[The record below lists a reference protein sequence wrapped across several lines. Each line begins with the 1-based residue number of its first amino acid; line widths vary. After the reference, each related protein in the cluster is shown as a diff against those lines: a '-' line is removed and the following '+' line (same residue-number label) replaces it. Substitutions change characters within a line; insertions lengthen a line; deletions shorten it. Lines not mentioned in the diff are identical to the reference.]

1 MKYLLLFSDNHRLA
15 VVFNSTEEATAFGI
29 DNGLTDYQIL
39 EFDDQI
45 LANWE
50 QMSLNKKYSNLNRLD
65 EIKDEENDI
74 KETLSDLSNYLFELE
89 ISGRSKKGS
98 EVKENIENLK
108 HQLYLLGL
116 ERNVIRHE
124 EMPLRKI
131 S

>member
-1 MKYLLLFSDNHRLA
+1 MKYLLLFSDINRLA

-50 QMSLNKKYSNLNRLD
+50 RMNLNKKYSNLNRLD

-74 KETLSDLSNYLFELE
+74 KETLNDLSNYLFELE

-98 EVKENIENLK
+98 EVKESIESLK
-108 HQLYLLGL
+108 HQLFLLGL
-116 ERNVIRHE
+116 ERNIIQHE
-124 EMPLRKI
+124 ETPLRKI

>member
-1 MKYLLLFSDNHRLA
+1 MKYLLLFSDIHRLA
-15 VVFNSTEEATAFGI
+15 FVFNSTEEATAFGI

-50 QMSLNKKYSNLNRLD
+50 LMSLNKKYSNLNRLD

-74 KETLSDLSNYLFELE
+74 KETLNDLSNYLFELE

-98 EVKENIENLK
+98 EVKESIESLK
-108 HQLYLLGL
+108 NQLFLLGL
-116 ERNVIRHE
+116 ERNIIQHE
-124 EMPLRKI
+124 ETPLRKI